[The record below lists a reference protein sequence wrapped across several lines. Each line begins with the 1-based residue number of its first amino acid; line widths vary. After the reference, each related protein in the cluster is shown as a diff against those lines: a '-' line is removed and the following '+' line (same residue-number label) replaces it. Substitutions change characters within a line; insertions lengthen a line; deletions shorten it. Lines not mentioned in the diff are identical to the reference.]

1 MTATEPE
8 LPQYLVDAA
17 ARFDDLPDTATDAD
31 KREALAALK
40 AAISLAHVDLYTT
53 TDDTI
58 TTLKEAA

>member
-17 ARFDDLPDTATDAD
+17 ARFDSLPDDATDAD

-40 AAISLAHVDLYTT
+40 AAITQAHLDLYTT
-53 TDDTI
+53 TEV